1 MTESLVTERMN
12 ESLLEKTARGGLETP
27 VEEPELTLLEITT

>member
-1 MTESLVTERMN
+1 VNERVPIRKSLEI
-12 ESLLEKTARGGLETP
+12 ARGGLETS